1 MLGDEVM
8 TIYQRIKA
16 LREQRGMSQQELAEK
31 VGYKTASAVN
41 KIELGLRDI
50 NQTKIVMF
58 AEALTTTPAYL
69 MGWTEEKNSPGVEEK
84 TPRERKYEEI
94 ISLLEALP
102 EEKVTEAVR
111 YLRYLA
117 EN

>member
-1 MLGDEVM
+1 MNVGEKIKIRRKELRLSADQLAERLGKDRS
-8 TIYQRIKA
+8 TIYRYESKEI
-16 LREQRGMSQQELAEK
+16 EK
-31 VGYKTASAVN
+31 LPIDI
-41 KIELGLRDI
+41 IEPL
-50 NQTKIVMF
+50 
-58 AEALTTTPAYL
+58 AEALSVSPQYL
-69 MGWTEEKNSPGVEEK
+69 MGWEEEKNSPGVEEK

-94 ISLLEALP
+94 ISLLQALP